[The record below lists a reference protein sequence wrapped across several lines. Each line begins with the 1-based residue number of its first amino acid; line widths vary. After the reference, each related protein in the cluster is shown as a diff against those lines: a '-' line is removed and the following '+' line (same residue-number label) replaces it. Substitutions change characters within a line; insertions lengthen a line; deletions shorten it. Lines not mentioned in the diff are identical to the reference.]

1 MRDDLERI
9 SVTGKKERSAD
20 NTGTVMQ
27 GTMRREPEQHPDEG
41 RHNEAMIPYGPDRQG
56 DLPEL
61 LRLLWRQKAVIIG
74 TTMLLTALATTV
86 LLSLTQVYSAVA
98 YVMVDPR
105 EQHVVDIE
113 AVVAG
118 LPPDAETVQT
128 EMEVLRSRDL
138 AAHVI
143 SRLQLDRDPEF
154 NLALADTS
162 DLGIIDQAKKA
173 LKDLKSWVFSM
184 AGVTQSGPPAGLSAI
199 VDTYLLHLDVEAV
212 GESRAISITF
222 TSMRP
227 ETAAAV
233 ANTIAELYIAGQ
245 MEAKEEATERANHW
259 LKSQLA
265 TLRENTAESRR
276 AVDAYRKESG
286 LLMGDRDVT
295 IPTQEVSRLA
305 EQLVLA
311 QAQRAEAEG
320 NLQQANAALAGS
332 ADMAA
337 LPQVIDSNLIQSL
350 REQEVTLSA
359 NLAQL
364 SAEYG
369 KNYPTLLT
377 VQQQLQE
384 IRGKIAAEMRRI
396 VVGLR
401 NRLNAARAWED
412 SLEKRLDEVKSRV
425 GDSNQAQAQLQI
437 LEGEASANQTLL
449 NEFLQRFKQTGLEGA
464 LQEPDARIISR
475 ADPPSIP
482 SFPNRKLLFVAILA
496 VSGFIGVVL
505 AFLNELLDEGFRS
518 TEDIEAVMSAP
529 ALGLIPALKGW
540 RGMRQRPESYVL
552 KHRGSAFAESLRGL
566 HASLTLRD
574 GRVPRSILITSSV
587 PQEGKSTI
595 ALSLGRLLAS
605 TDRKVV
611 VVDADLRRPQIH
623 RSASIPQK
631 PGLVEVLDG
640 KLSLRDAIHR
650 DPRSVA
656 DLLPAGAGTGDSAAL
671 LGGSRM
677 SDIMGALKET
687 YDLVIIDSA
696 PVLAVVDTRL
706 ICRLVDKTVFLV
718 RWQRTRRKVAL
729 GGLRLIRES
738 GGIAGVLLTQ
748 VDVRKHALYGFSD
761 SGQYYGEL
769 AKYYSR

>member
-1 MRDDLERI
+1 
-9 SVTGKKERSAD
+9 
-20 NTGTVMQ
+20 
-27 GTMRREPEQHPDEG
+27 MRRELEQHPDEG
-41 RHNEAMIPYGPDRQG
+41 LHNEATTPYGSDRQS

-74 TTMLLTALATTV
+74 TTTLLTALATAI
-86 LLSLTQVYSAVA
+86 LLSLTQIYSATA

-128 EMEVLRSRDL
+128 EMQVLRSRDL
-138 AAHVI
+138 ALRVI
-143 SRLQLDRDPEF
+143 TRLRLDRDPEF
-154 NLALADTS
+154 NPALADS
-162 DLGIIDQAKKA
+162 DLGIIDQAKKV

-184 AGVTQSGPPAGLSAI
+184 AGLTQSGPPAGLSGI
-199 VDTYLLHLDVEAV
+199 VDTYLLRLDVEPV

-222 TSMRP
+222 SSMRP

-233 ANTIAELYIAGQ
+233 ANATAELYIAAQ
-245 MEAKEEATERANHW
+245 MEAKQEATERANQW

-265 TLRENTAESRR
+265 NLRENTEMSRR

-286 LLMGDRDVT
+286 LLMGDRDATV
-295 IPTQEVSRLA
+295 PTQEVSRLA

-332 ADMAA
+332 GEMDA
-337 LPQVIDSNLIQSL
+337 LPQVLDSNLIQSL

-377 VQQQLQE
+377 VQEQLQE
-384 IRGKIAAEMRRI
+384 IRGRMAVEMSRI

-401 NRLNAARAWED
+401 NRLNAARAWET

-449 NEFLQRFKQTGLEGA
+449 SEFFQRSKQTGLEGA

-482 SFPNRKLLFVAILA
+482 SFPKRKLLFVVCL
-496 VSGFIGVVL
+496 VGSGLIGVVL

-518 TEDIEAVMSAP
+518 TEDIEPVMSAP
-529 ALGLIPALKGW
+529 SLGLIPALKGW
-540 RGMRQRPESYVL
+540 RGIRQRPESYVL
-552 KHRGSAFAESLRGL
+552 KHRGSAFAESLRSL
-566 HASLTLRD
+566 HASLILRD
-574 GRVPRSILITSSV
+574 RRAPRSILITSSV

-595 ALSLGRLLAS
+595 ALSLARLLAS
-605 TDRKVV
+605 ADQKVV

-623 RSASIPQK
+623 RSAGIPQG
-631 PGLVEVLDG
+631 PGLVEVLNG
-640 KLSLRDAIHR
+640 KLSLVDALRR

-656 DLLPAGAGTGDSAAL
+656 DLLPAGAEAGDSAVL

-677 SDIMGALKET
+677 SEIIAALKET

-696 PVLAVVDTRL
+696 PVLAIVDTRL

-718 RWQRTRRKVAL
+718 RWERTRRKVAL

-738 GGIAGVLLTQ
+738 GGIVGVLLTQ

-761 SGQYYGEL
+761 SGHYYGKL